1 MKKKIRF
8 YIIAHKKGRTKQW
21 LKHNKLDD
29 EYNNT

>member
-21 LKHNKLDD
+21 LHNKLDD